1 MQKDLEIQ
9 CLAGQPFQHER
20 ESMDGWWASHLSY
33 NHIKGFPFLKQS
45 KKGWACIL
53 SLMVQFFQWKRK
65 FSSSCFSVWIS
76 LSGKRITR
84 LKRVG
89 WTLVKKK
96 KN

>member
-20 ESMDGWWASHLSY
+20 ESISSHL
-33 NHIKGFPFLKQS
+33 NHIKGFAFLKQS
-45 KKGWACIL
+45 RKGWACIL

-65 FSSSCFSVWIS
+65 LSSSCFSVWIS

-96 KN
+96 KKN